1 VRGLVPDARIDQI
14 KRGTAL
20 MIALP
25 RAARVHW
32 DINGWQTV
40 DGEAAPP
47 YDAAHCL
54 ELIETAVTARI
65 LRLKALPSAAKT
77 AASIRTIR

>member
-14 KRGTAL
+14 ERGTAL

-32 DINGWQTV
+32 DGRLWMGRLRRRTV
-40 DGEAAPP
+40 AL
-47 YDAAHCL
+47 DAAHCL

-65 LRLKALPSAAKT
+65 LRLKALPSVAKT